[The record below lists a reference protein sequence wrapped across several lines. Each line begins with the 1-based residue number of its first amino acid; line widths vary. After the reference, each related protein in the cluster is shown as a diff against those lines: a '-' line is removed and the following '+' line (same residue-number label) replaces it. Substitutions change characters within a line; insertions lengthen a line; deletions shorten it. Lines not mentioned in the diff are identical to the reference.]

1 MRAYVIRVPARNHAA
16 AVRTRAIRVG
26 EIRHAR
32 TSAALRLET
41 SSQVTTRLCTSQRSS
56 RGLPSSVTIAAP
68 DGPVAPLAR
77 RDERPVRM
85 QRSQSIVRQKTHPR
99 APFVVSQSSTRDCSG
114 RKPDMLSLIARSP
127 AIAIKRLAWVP
138 VGSGANQLSQT
149 VKFLAKNHK
158 QAARRRCNSPSPS
171 IGRPVVGSCRV
182 DVSVVLRMLLADVD
196 LTKNVREHVAR
207 R

>member
-16 AVRTRAIRVG
+16 AVRPRAIRVG
-26 EIRHAR
+26 AIRHAR

-56 RGLPSSVTIAAP
+56 RSLPSSVTIAARSCCTFSATRRKACAHAEK
-68 DGPVAPLAR
+68 PVDRETEDAPTCAVRGQPIVNPRLLRKKTRRVVANRTLACHCH
-77 RDERPVRM
+77 
-85 QRSQSIVRQKTHPR
+85 Q
-99 APFVVSQSSTRDCSG
+99 
-114 RKPDMLSLIARSP
+114 
-127 AIAIKRLAWVP
+127 AIGTVP

-158 QAARRRCNSPSPS
+158 QAARRRCNSPSPIDRS
-171 IGRPVVGSCRV
+171 AGGGSCRV
-182 DVSVVLRMLLADVD
+182 DVFVVLRMLLADVD